1 VAVSGVLRDIIE
13 TTLMPLQDIEVIL
26 SVPGGP
32 PPDVV
37 VLGLKETERP
47 ETVEVLLGRYPNAR
61 VLGIAGDGRQ
71 AYMHELRPH
80 RVALGELSPDQLIE
94 AIRHVGLSAGAWTF
108 E

>member
-1 VAVSGVLRDIIE
+1 MAVSGVLRDIIE
-13 TTLMPLQDIEVIL
+13 TTLMPLPDIEVIR

-37 VLGLKETERP
+37 VIGLKESEKP
-47 ETVEVLLGRYPNAR
+47 ETVEDLLARYPYAR
-61 VLGIAGDGRQ
+61 VLGIAGDGRR

-80 RVALGELSPDQLIE
+80 RVALGELSPHQLIE
-94 AIRHVGLSAGAWTF
+94 AIRQAGLSAGAWTF